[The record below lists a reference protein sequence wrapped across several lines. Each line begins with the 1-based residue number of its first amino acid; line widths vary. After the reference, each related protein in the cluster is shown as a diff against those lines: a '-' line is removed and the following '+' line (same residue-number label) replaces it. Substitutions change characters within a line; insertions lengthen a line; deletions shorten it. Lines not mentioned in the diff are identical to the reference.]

1 MTRMIFHCT
10 HGAEDPERAIL
21 PFVAANVA
29 AVAGQDAVVL
39 LTIDGA
45 WLCQEGY
52 ADDIAV
58 DGFPD
63 LLPLM
68 KEFVG
73 NGGTIWGCGACT
85 TPRGITEAD
94 LVDGATIVG
103 AARVVEEI
111 ANGAVP
117 VAFG

>member
-1 MTRMIFHCT
+1 MLFNCM
-10 HGAEDPERAIL
+10 HGNEDPERAIL

-29 AVAGQDAVVL
+29 ASAGQDAVVL

-45 WLCQEGY
+45 WLCTKGY
-52 ADDIAV
+52 ADDITLE
-58 DGFPD
+58 GFPD
-63 LLPLM
+63 LAPLIDD
-68 KEFVG
+68 FVG

-85 TPRGITEAD
+85 NPRGITEDD
-94 LVDGATIVG
+94 LIDGAVIVG
-103 AARVVEEI
+103 AAKVVEEI